1 MNRYHPQSKS
11 AVLMS
16 PACAVSPMPSIIT
29 SKAIIMPI
37 CKQPQTNASS
47 AASESTNTSNPVAN
61 WKSSEIFTCGSGSFF
76 SFLPFLPFF
85 VVVSSS
91 GTETTA
97 STCASFAIRPLERL
111 RRRLSRCK
119 NAAASAQRVE
129 STGRR

>member
-1 MNRYHPQSKS
+1 
-11 AVLMS
+11 
-16 PACAVSPMPSIIT
+16 MPSIIT
-29 SKAIIMPI
+29 SKAIIVPI
-37 CKQPQTNASS
+37 CRQPQKNAST

-97 STCASFAIRPLERL
+97 STCASFAIRPLER
-111 RRRLSRCK
+111 
-119 NAAASAQRVE
+119 
-129 STGRR
+129 